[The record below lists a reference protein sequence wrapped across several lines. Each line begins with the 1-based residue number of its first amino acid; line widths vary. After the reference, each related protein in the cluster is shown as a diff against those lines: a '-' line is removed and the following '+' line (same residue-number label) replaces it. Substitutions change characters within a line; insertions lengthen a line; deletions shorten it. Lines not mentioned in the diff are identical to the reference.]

1 MSIAPAPAGTSAGT
15 SAINWIKSAY
25 TIFDASFGISKF
37 NQAVPLLISGVAVG
51 VSLVNRNFP
60 KCIGHV
66 CGAAG
71 VALISMGY
79 IGFSGNACRQFTTA
93 FVWYT
98 VTYLMFC
105 MQASARL
112 DSNTLIGIILSF
124 IILIFVDFVT
134 FMGGACETVGTPT
147 YIGIV
152 LLGIIGGISG
162 FYVTKF
168 TWGNGALY
176 DFGGCSC
183 DDCNN
188 SKCSVGSKTRTV
200 MAKQISSL

>member
-15 SAINWIKSAY
+15 STINWIKSAY

-37 NQAVPLLISGVAVG
+37 NQEVPLLISGVAVG

-98 VTYLMFC
+98 VAYLMFC

-168 TWGNGALY
+168 PAA
-176 DFGGCSC
+176 GGSGRAHQ
-183 DDCNN
+183 D
-188 SKCSVGSKTRTV
+188 
-200 MAKQISSL
+200 

>member
-1 MSIAPAPAGTSAGT
+1 MSTIASTNVG
-15 SAINWIKSAY
+15 AIPTNWIKSAY
-25 TIFDASFGISKF
+25 NVFDALFGISKF

-60 KCIGHV
+60 KCIGPV

-71 VALISMGY
+71 VALISWGC
-79 IGFSGNACRQFTTA
+79 IGFSGNACKQFTTA

-98 VTYLMFC
+98 VVYLMFC

-112 DSNTLIGIILSF
+112 DSNTLIGIILSL
-124 IILIFVDFVT
+124 IVLIFVDFVT
-134 FMGGACETVGTPT
+134 FMGGVCESIGTPT

-183 DDCNN
+183 DDCND

-200 MAKQISSL
+200 MARQISSL

>member
-1 MSIAPAPAGTSAGT
+1 
-15 SAINWIKSAY
+15 
-25 TIFDASFGISKF
+25 
-37 NQAVPLLISGVAVG
+37 
-51 VSLVNRNFP
+51 
-60 KCIGHV
+60 
-66 CGAAG
+66 
-71 VALISMGY
+71 
-79 IGFSGNACRQFTTA
+79 
-93 FVWYT
+93 
-98 VTYLMFC
+98 

-124 IILIFVDFVT
+124 IVLIFVDFVT
-134 FMGGACETVGTPT
+134 FMGGLCESVGTPT
-147 YIGIV
+147 YIGTV

-176 DFGGCSC
+176 DLGGCSC

>member
-1 MSIAPAPAGTSAGT
+1 MSTIASTTVG
-15 SAINWIKSAY
+15 AIPTNWIKSAY
-25 TIFDASFGISKF
+25 NVFDALFGISKF

-71 VALISMGY
+71 VALISWGC
-79 IGFSGNACRQFTTA
+79 IGFSGNACKQFTTA

-98 VTYLMFC
+98 VVYLMFC

-112 DSNTLIGIILSF
+112 DSNTLIGIILSL
-124 IILIFVDFVT
+124 IVLIFVDFVT
-134 FMGGACETVGTPT
+134 FMGGVCESIGTPT

-183 DDCNN
+183 DDCND

-200 MAKQISSL
+200 MARQISSL

>member
-1 MSIAPAPAGTSAGT
+1 MSTIASTNVG
-15 SAINWIKSAY
+15 AIPTNWIKSAY
-25 TIFDASFGISKF
+25 NVFDALFGISKF

-71 VALISMGY
+71 VALISWGC
-79 IGFSGNACRQFTTA
+79 IGFSGNACKQFTTA

-98 VTYLMFC
+98 VVYLMFC

-112 DSNTLIGIILSF
+112 DSNTLIGIILSL
-124 IILIFVDFVT
+124 IVLIFVDFVT
-134 FMGGACETVGTPT
+134 FMGGVCESIGTPT

-183 DDCNN
+183 DDCND

-200 MAKQISSL
+200 MARQISSL